1 MLSSK
6 SIHCLSTLSLFSS
19 IELDRD
25 RNVGHSHS
33 QMNPK
38 EVQPTIAANK
48 KPSAGTNRGGERL
61 KILDQISNN
70 DPSHILEQ

>member
-1 MLSSK
+1 MLA
-6 SIHCLSTLSLFSS
+6 ILILIL
-19 IELDRD
+19 IL
-25 RNVGHSHS
+25 
-33 QMNPK
+33 K

>member
-1 MLSSK
+1 MLA
-6 SIHCLSTLSLFSS
+6 ILILIL
-19 IELDRD
+19 
-25 RNVGHSHS
+25 
-33 QMNPK
+33 K